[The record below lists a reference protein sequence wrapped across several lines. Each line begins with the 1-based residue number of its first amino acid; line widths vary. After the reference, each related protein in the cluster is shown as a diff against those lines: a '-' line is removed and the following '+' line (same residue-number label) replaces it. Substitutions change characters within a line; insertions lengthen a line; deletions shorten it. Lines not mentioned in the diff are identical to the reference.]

1 MTRPLANRTLAEI
14 DIASV
19 FHPVSSI
26 ADVAANGP
34 AIFSRA
40 AGVQVTDLDGR
51 AHVDMGSGLWCVN
64 VGYGRAELA
73 DAAHRAMLDQSFQHL
88 FAGASAETTIRLA
101 DRLLTL
107 FRETTGARDMA
118 RAFFGASGSDANE
131 TALKLV
137 RLYHNLIG
145 QPQKK
150 KVIALEGSYHGLT
163 TGAASLTGISA
174 YHAAFDL
181 PLPGILHAGCPHHF
195 RFALPGEDEGA
206 FAARRIAEIE
216 ALIAREGPD
225 TIAALIVEPILGTGG
240 VLIPPAGYYPAL
252 QALLDRHDILLIVD
266 EVITGFGRTGHWFGT
281 CAFGLRPD
289 IVSLAKGITSGY
301 FPMSASLVGNRIWR
315 VLEDASPR
323 MGAVMHGFTYSGHP
337 VGAAVAMANLDVIE
351 RDGLV
356 DRAAANGPY
365 LLQGLRDRLGDH
377 PFVGDIRGLGLM
389 CAVEF
394 VANRADR
401 RAFGAGQAPHR
412 LVSKAALAEGVLTR
426 ALPFVPANAFAPPLP
441 ITRAEIDTALDAYAR
456 ALHRVTPELA
466 ALAQGGNG

>member
-40 AGVQVTDLDGR
+40 AGVQVRDLDGR
-51 AHVDMGSGLWCVN
+51 AHIDMGSGLWCVN

-107 FRETTGARDMA
+107 FRETTGATDMA

-163 TGAASLTGISA
+163 TGAASLTGINA
-174 YHAAFDL
+174 YHKAFDL
-181 PLPGILHAGCPHHF
+181 PSPGILHAGCPHHF
-195 RFALPGEDEGA
+195 RFALPGEDEAA
-206 FAARRIAEIE
+206 FCTRRIAEIE

-252 QALLDRHDILLIVD
+252 QALLDRHAILLIVD

-281 CAFGLRPD
+281 GAFALRPD

-301 FPMSASLVGNRIWR
+301 FPMSASLVGDRIWR

-337 VGAAVAMANLDVIE
+337 VGAAVAMANLDVME

-356 DRAAANGPY
+356 DCAAANGPY

-377 PFVGDIRGLGLM
+377 PFVGDIRGRGLM

-394 VANRADR
+394 VADRADG
-401 RAFGAGQAPHR
+401 RAFGASQAPHR

-441 ITRAEIDTALDAYAR
+441 ISRAEIDAALDAYTR
-456 ALHRVTPELA
+456 ALHRVTPDLA
-466 ALAQGGNG
+466 ALAQGGNA

>member
-1 MTRPLANRTLAEI
+1 MTRPLANQTLAEI
-14 DIASV
+14 DVASV

-26 ADVAANGP
+26 ADVATNGP

-51 AHVDMGSGLWCVN
+51 PHIDMGSGLWCVN

-107 FRETTGARDMA
+107 FRETTGATDMA

-163 TGAASLTGISA
+163 TGAASLTGITA
-174 YHAAFDL
+174 YHKAFDL

-195 RFALPGEDEGA
+195 RFALPEEDEAA

-216 ALIAREGPD
+216 ALIAQEGAG
-225 TIAALIVEPILGTGG
+225 TIAAMIVEPILGTGG
-240 VLIPPAGYYPAL
+240 VLIPPEGYFAAL

-281 CAFGLRPD
+281 GAFGLRPD

-337 VGAAVAMANLDVIE
+337 VGAAVALANLDVIE
-351 RDGLV
+351 QEALV

-377 PFVGDIRGLGLM
+377 PYVGDIRGRGLM

-394 VANRADR
+394 VADRADR
-401 RAFGAGQAPHR
+401 RAFGADQAPHR

-441 ITRAEIDTALDAYAR
+441 ITRAEIDRALDAYAR
-456 ALHRVTPELA
+456 ALQRVTPDLA
-466 ALAQGGNG
+466 ALAQGGKA

>member
-1 MTRPLANRTLAEI
+1 MTRLHANRSLAEI
-14 DIASV
+14 DVASV

-34 AIFSRA
+34 TIFSRA
-40 AGVQVTDLDGR
+40 TGAQVTDLDGR

-73 DAAHRAMLDQSFQHL
+73 EAAHRAMMDQSFQHL

-107 FRETTGARDMA
+107 FRETSGVADIA

-145 QPQKK
+145 CPQKK

-163 TGAASLTGISA
+163 TGAASLTGITA
-174 YHAAFDL
+174 YHKAFDL
-181 PLPGILHAGCPHHF
+181 PLSGVLHAGCPHHY
-195 RFALPGEDEGA
+195 RFALPGEDEAA
-206 FAARRIAEIE
+206 FCTRRIAEIE
-216 ALIAREGPD
+216 ALIVQEGPD

-266 EVITGFGRTGHWFGT
+266 EVITGFGRTGQWFGT
-281 CAFGLRPD
+281 GAFGLRPD

-301 FPMSASLVGNRIWR
+301 FPMSATLVGDRIWR
-315 VLEDASPR
+315 VLEEASPG

-337 VGAAVAMANLDVIE
+337 VGAAVAMANLDLIE

-356 DRAAANGPY
+356 ARAEDSGSY

-377 PFVGDIRGLGLM
+377 PFVGDIRGRGLM

-394 VANRADR
+394 VADRADR
-401 RAFGAGQAPHR
+401 RAFGTGQAPHR
-412 LVSKAALAEGVLTR
+412 LVSRAALAEGVLTR

-441 ITRAEIDTALDAYAR
+441 ITRTEIDAALDAYAL
-456 ALHRVTPELA
+456 ALHRVTPDLD
-466 ALAQGGNG
+466 ALAQGRGA